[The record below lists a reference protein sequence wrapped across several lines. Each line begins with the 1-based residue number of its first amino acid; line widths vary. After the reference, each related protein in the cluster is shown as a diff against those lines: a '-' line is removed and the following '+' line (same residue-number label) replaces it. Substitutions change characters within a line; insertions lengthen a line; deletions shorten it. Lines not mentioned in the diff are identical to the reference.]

1 MAESRISDP
10 GEGYSALG
18 CLWYE
23 PTCSRADS
31 CGLSCGPL
39 VGGYAWST
47 PPPAATVKPAAIPA
61 SLSSSASD
69 SRQGSPAKPPRR
81 PQCPGTLPRQISNAQ
96 AACPHRV
103 CPPSRAPSPALLAHA
118 RTAARAATAHPC
130 PAVPPTGQAVKIRG
144 APPGCWACNARQG
157 TASPGARGRH
167 PPGTALV
174 IASQNRTRTAG
185 AELADRAALPYL
197 PRRRQVSAVRAGL
210 AGSVRSSV

>member
-69 SRQGSPAKPPRR
+69 SRQGSPAKPPKETTMPRNPPTPDQQRPGRLPAPGMPAIASPVPGSAGPRENGCPGRHRTSVPGGSANRPGGQDPRSTARLLGMQCSPGNGFPGSSRPSSTWNRLGDRIPKPDADGGRRAGRPRR
-81 PQCPGTLPRQISNAQ
+81 PSI
-96 AACPHRV
+96 
-103 CPPSRAPSPALLAHA
+103 PSSP
-118 RTAARAATAHPC
+118 TS
-130 PAVPPTGQAVKIRG
+130 GFSG
-144 APPGCWACNARQG
+144 
-157 TASPGARGRH
+157 
-167 PPGTALV
+167 
-174 IASQNRTRTAG
+174 
-185 AELADRAALPYL
+185 
-197 PRRRQVSAVRAGL
+197 
-210 AGSVRSSV
+210 